1 MGKSCN
7 LKINEK
13 KNKKKTKQMHIRKKS
28 IFGVTQLNKKTYSEE
43 GMPYIKKIPTR
54 IIVSYDT

>member
-1 MGKSCN
+1 
-7 LKINEK
+7 
-13 KNKKKTKQMHIRKKS
+13 MHIRKKS
-28 IFGVTQLNKKTYSEE
+28 IFGVTQLNKNAYSEE